1 MIAPAPDNTNE
12 SFFLYGV
19 ENTGFEVSKK
29 PTITSDDEVIVQ
41 IKKTG
46 YVRILPHDKVVS
58 IGEAPCLYYRICG
71 SDVHYF
77 CHGRIGVSSGRSYRD
92 LR

>member
-1 MIAPAPDNTNE
+1 MTANE

-19 ENTGFEVSKK
+19 ENTGFAATKK

-46 YVRILPHDKVVS
+46 YVCSPPHDTVS
-58 IGEAPCLYYRICG
+58 ALTGHLVSAIESAARMFTICVMG
-71 SDVHYF
+71 A
-77 CHGRIGVSSGRSYRD
+77 
-92 LR
+92 LE